1 MIILDEVTSTQDVL
15 AEAVRSGSG
24 VTIVVAR
31 HQTMG
36 RGRFDRVW
44 VDTRGESLTMS
55 LAVHEAANHPQP
67 WLIGMALALIAAE
80 VLDLKV
86 QWPNDLT
93 LDSRKVGGILTEM
106 VVTPTGAQVPVIGIG
121 INLNQRA
128 FSPPIDATATSL
140 WLARGI
146 EYSLEETATEIVQ
159 RFQLEPIPTA
169 WWSISD
175 RWQTRDMTPG
185 KRFALP
191 TGEFVI
197 AQGIGPMG
205 ELLTTDCRSIYAAD
219 ALS

>member
-15 AEAVRSGSG
+15 AEAVRTGSG

-55 LAVHEAANHPQP
+55 LAVHEASNHPQP
-67 WLIGMALALIAAE
+67 WLIGMVLALIAAE

-93 LDSRKVGGILTEM
+93 LDSRKVGGVLTEM
-106 VVTPTGAQVPVIGIG
+106 VVTPAGARVPIIGIG

-140 WLARGI
+140 WLARGT

-159 RFQLEPIPTA
+159 RFQLEPIPTG
-169 WWSISD
+169 WWSIND
-175 RWQTRDMTPG
+175 RWQARDLTPG
-185 KRFALP
+185 KSFALP
-191 TGEFVI
+191 GGDVVI
-197 AQGIGPMG
+197 AKGIGQMG
-205 ELLTTDCRSIYAAD
+205 ELLTTDGKSIYAAD